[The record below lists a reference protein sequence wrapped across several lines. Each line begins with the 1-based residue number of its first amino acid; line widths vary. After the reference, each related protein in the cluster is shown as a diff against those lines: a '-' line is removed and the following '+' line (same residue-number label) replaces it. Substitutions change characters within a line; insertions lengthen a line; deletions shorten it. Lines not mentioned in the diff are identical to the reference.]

1 MERKLVRKKR
11 IRVECNASQSNIIKM
26 VAKWNENISGAV
38 CCVLVLK
45 LSKLHAIAT
54 WVDQWSELGVRRAVV
69 VVAAIVYIVSYI
81 IFFHFASSLRLTYN
95 KIRICAYIFHS
106 IRCGFNH
113 FGLICNMLRL
123 LSFPLTF
130 SRLFSFVSIREWK
143 KKKRICGMPSR
154 TFNTHFSYAR
164 SLINL
169 ILKFYGICKVEKLLI
184 RIAKRNMVFF
194 LLRISHNS
202 SFTFFHIFFSAA
214 FAVLRLS
221 HFFLSIPLCFF
232 FFCIAL
238 LGSFGSRV
246 DSVRLLLFSAHF
258 LGVM

>member
-1 MERKLVRKKR
+1 M
-11 IRVECNASQSNIIKM
+11 
-26 VAKWNENISGAV
+26 
-38 CCVLVLK
+38 CV
-45 LSKLHAIAT
+45 
-54 WVDQWSELGVRRAVV
+54 
-69 VVAAIVYIVSYI
+69 Y
-81 IFFHFASSLRLTYN
+81 
-95 KIRICAYIFHS
+95 

-123 LSFPLTF
+123 LSFPLTCSF
-130 SRLFSFVSIREWK
+130 HSFCFLSFVSINEWK

-154 TFNTHFSYAR
+154 TFFTHFSYAR

-202 SFTFFHIFFSAA
+202 SFTFFHIIFLSLLLRFFACHTSSVPFCWFFFS
-214 FAVLRLS
+214 FS
-221 HFFLSIPLCFF
+221 SD
-232 FFCIAL
+232 AL
-238 LGSFGSRV
+238 LGSIGTRV
-246 DSVRLLLFSAHF
+246 DSVWLLLFSAHF